1 MRFYFMKTS
10 KAQMQFCSVGKST
23 IEARVVSD
31 IVIQSALSKMDTFG
45 TGTKCPS
52 QRGVRLIKI
61 YWCVCLYS
69 VCIARILT
77 SPFICLVR
85 LVFAGGCNQT
95 HSLSETCQW
104 SQPLAMHIGSRPGSF
119 SFDNGDG
126 SENVTFELNSALF
139 RTLSRLF

>member
-52 QRGVRLIKI
+52 
-61 YWCVCLYS
+61 
-69 VCIARILT
+69 
-77 SPFICLVR
+77 
-85 LVFAGGCNQT
+85 
-95 HSLSETCQW
+95 
-104 SQPLAMHIGSRPGSF
+104 
-119 SFDNGDG
+119 
-126 SENVTFELNSALF
+126 
-139 RTLSRLF
+139 